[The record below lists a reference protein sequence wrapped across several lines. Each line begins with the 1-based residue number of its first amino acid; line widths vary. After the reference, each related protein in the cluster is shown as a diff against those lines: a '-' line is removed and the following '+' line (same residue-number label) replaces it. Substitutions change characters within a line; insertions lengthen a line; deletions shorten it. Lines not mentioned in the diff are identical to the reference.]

1 MKNPLRLA
9 EGIAL
14 PLDAVTQTFL
24 ILGKRGSGKSSTATT
39 MAEQMI
45 RAKQTIAVLDPV
57 DVWYGLKAGRDGRA
71 DGGLG
76 VYVFGGDH
84 ADFPLEPSS
93 GALMADI
100 LVDERISVIMVVRQF
115 SNAEKARF
123 VADFADRL
131 YRRNRE
137 ALHLFCEEAH
147 EFMPQQPQRG
157 EEVMLGRMLRL
168 EKSGRTCGIGMSA
181 ITQRPPA
188 LSKTATTQAEVLI
201 QHRVKGAQDIE
212 AFRLWVRY
220 NQEEE
225 RVEEILQSL
234 ASLRVGEA
242 WWWSPGWPDDKPID
256 LQRVQF
262 LMPETFDSRAT
273 PKAGQK
279 VRAPKSL
286 APVDIER
293 LKERMRETVE
303 RQRADDPRELRARIA
318 QLEREL
324 RGAPKVSAAP
334 PKVVVKREVVAD
346 ARLLRVLESTTGKTE
361 AAIATIRDMLAAS
374 EKVMVRLDAV
384 GQRFR
389 AGGDGQLTGKV
400 TAEEFVR
407 AGAPGLYLEGA
418 AILGVR
424 DGQVVVGP
432 EARGRRPSVRLGPR
446 SNVRGDARLG
456 GPERSTVEVV
466 TKEGLQEA
474 RATQLLAG
482 ERRMLQA
489 IAQRHPIRMTRS
501 QVGTLAGFTPSG
513 GTFKNYLG
521 RLKKF
526 GLIREERDD
535 VEVTAR
541 GFAYL
546 GDDVPK
552 APSTT
557 AELQELWRSKLLRGE
572 REILDL
578 LIRRYPDGMSREE
591 IGQQAGFEA
600 SGGTFKNYLG
610 TLKRNEL
617 AVERDGLVRASD
629 TLFLERG

>member
-1 MKNPLRLA
+1 MKHISFGIGIDVPVEAATSTFAILAKRRVGKSNTAAVMAEAFYDAGIPFCVIDPKGDWWGLRGAGLHRRGLGIIIFGGHHADLPIEATGGEFLANLIAEKRLSCVLDVSEFSEGEKLRFLTDFALRL
-9 EGIAL
+9 L
-14 PLDAVTQTFL
+14 RVN
-24 ILGKRGSGKSSTATT
+24 R
-39 MAEQMI
+39 
-45 RAKQTIAVLDPV
+45 DP
-57 DVWYGLKAGRDGRA
+57 
-71 DGGLG
+71 
-76 VYVFGGDH
+76 
-84 ADFPLEPSS
+84 
-93 GALMADI
+93 
-100 LVDERISVIMVVRQF
+100 
-115 SNAEKARF
+115 
-123 VADFADRL
+123 
-131 YRRNRE
+131 
-137 ALHLFCEEAH
+137 LHLFLEEADDYI
-147 EFMPQQPQRG
+147 PQKPFREQARCVGAFQKLVKQGGFR
-157 EEVMLGRMLRL
+157 
-168 EKSGRTCGIGMSA
+168 GIGCTLISQRSA
-181 ITQRPPA
+181 A
-188 LSKTATTQAEVLI
+188 LSKNVLTQSETLIIHRTTSPQDRAAVKSWIDYQAV
-201 QHRVKGAQDIE
+201 DPS
-212 AFRLWVRY
+212 
-220 NQEEE
+220 
-225 RVEEILQSL
+225 ILESMPSL
-234 ASLRVGEA
+234 ADGEA
-242 WWWSPGWPDDKPID
+242 WIASPHFFGLDKPV
-256 LQRVQF
+256 RVQF
-262 LMPETFDSRAT
+262 PRRGTFDSGDT
-273 PKAGQK
+273 PKVGGRT
-279 VRAPKSL
+279 RAPKTL
-286 APVDIER
+286 ADVDIDAIREQM
-293 LKERMRETVE
+293 KEAVE

-324 RGAPKVSAAP
+324 RGAPKATALPAP

-346 ARLLRVLESTTGKTE
+346 ARLLKILESTTGKTE

-424 DGQVVVGP
+424 DGRVVVGP
-432 EARGRRPSVRLGPR
+432 EARGRPSRVRLGPK
-446 SNVRGDARLG
+446 SNVLGDARLD
-456 GPERSTVEVV
+456 GPERSTAEVV

-474 RATQLLAG
+474 RSTQLLAG

-546 GDDVPK
+546 GDDVPR
-552 APSTT
+552 APATT

-578 LIRRYPDGMSREE
+578 LIGRYPDGMSREE